1 MVSNTN
7 KTNRTNTMSRRPS
20 NSNHTFSEVPAVQIP
35 RSSFNR
41 SHSYKTTFDSG
52 YLYPI
57 MVDEALPGDTFKC
70 NLTAFARMATPI
82 YPVMDNLFLD
92 VFYFSC
98 PNRLLW
104 ENWEKFCGE
113 QVDPGDSIDYTIPTF
128 RTAGLGDSIS
138 EGHLLDY
145 MGLPTQVN
153 TAIGAASSLPARMY
167 NRVFNEWFRD
177 QNLQDSVP
185 ELTGD
190 GPDYASSADVFS
202 NYTLRRRGKRH
213 DYFTSALP
221 WPQKGDSVDLPLGTT
236 APVIGS
242 NIGTGGNDILIFD
255 QDNNVIRDLIPD
267 SGDQHVRFD
276 ATAANGSQLFADLSD
291 ASAATMKE
299 EALKNAP
306 DANSDYFRV
315 SKFGK
320 KV

>member
-1 MVSNTN
+1 MASNT
-7 KTNRTNTMSRRPS
+7 KTQNRNNTMSRRPS

-82 YPVMDNLFLD
+82 YPVMDNLFMD

-104 ENWEKFCGE
+104 DNWEKFCGE
-113 QVDPGDSIDYTIPTF
+113 QVDPGDSIDYALPNITTSAAYQF
-128 RTAGLGDSIS
+128 NEGSIY
-138 EGHLLDY
+138 DY
-145 MGLPTQVN
+145 MGLPTQV
-153 TAIGAASSLPARMY
+153 AGVGEVSSLPFRMY
-167 NRVFNEWFRD
+167 NRVYNEWFRD
-177 QNLQDSVP
+177 QNLQDSVTQ
-185 ELTGD
+185 LTGD
-190 GPDYASSADVFS
+190 TNDEAIY
-202 NYTLRRRGKRH
+202 NLLKRGKRH

-236 APVIGS
+236 APIIGS

-255 QDNNVIRDLIPD
+255 QDNNVIRDL
-267 SGDQHVRFD
+267 HTR
-276 ATAANGSQLFADLSD
+276 
-291 ASAATMKE
+291 
-299 EALKNAP
+299 LKR
-306 DANSDYFRV
+306 STR
-315 SKFGK
+315 KI
-320 KV
+320 